1 MLKSNEQRIIEMHR
15 RASNI
20 EQNDKQLKVKLY
32 YICAA
37 VTTAAAMFFIVFILP
52 GMSGNSELS
61 GSFSGMYGSVFGEGN
76 ALNYIVVG
84 ILAFV
89 LGVAL
94 TIFCYKLNK
103 WQKEKTHNEDQK

>member
-1 MLKSNEQRIIEMHR
+1 MLKSNEQRIEEMHR
-15 RASNI
+15 RALNI
-20 EQNDKQLKVKLY
+20 EKNDRQAKAKLY

-37 VTTAAAMFFIVFILP
+37 AVTAAAMFFIVVILP
-52 GMSGNSELS
+52 GMYRSGDIS
-61 GSFSGMYGSVFGEGN
+61 GTFSGMYGSVFSEGT

-94 TIFCYKLNK
+94 TIFCFKLNK
-103 WQKEKTHNEDQK
+103 WQKEKTHNEEIK

>member
-1 MLKSNEQRIIEMHR
+1 MLKSNEQRIAEMHR

-20 EQNDKQLKVKLY
+20 DKNDRQVKVKLY

-37 VTTAAAMFFIVFILP
+37 AVTAAAMFFIVFILP
-52 GMSGNSELS
+52 GMSGNSALS
-61 GSFSGMYGSVFGEGN
+61 ETFDGMYGSVFSEGT

-103 WQKEKTHNEDQK
+103 WQKEKTHNEEIK